1 MKDKITKRSSI
12 RFSIIERINYYFS
25 DPLKKHN
32 NSIESVMET
41 EKQSKEAAPLSD
53 FLSSHKGDNSPP
65 VKTRHI
71 GGFSH
76 ILQRDSY
83 LSLTRLAHKHT
94 TPARVPH

>member
-1 MKDKITKRSSI
+1 MKTRHIGGFSRILQRDSYLSLTRLAHKR
-12 RFSIIERINYYFS
+12 
-25 DPLKKHN
+25 N
-32 NSIESVMET
+32 NRYSV
-41 EKQSKEAAPLSD
+41 APL
-53 FLSSHKGDNSPP
+53 LTHPPLPP

-71 GGFSH
+71 GGFSY